1 MENRVATGTKKGVK
15 KKENEKLDDATI
27 SRVIDFLNAEKPI
40 TKKEA
45 CEILNISY
53 NTTRLKNIIEEYEEK
68 TARRKKNFER
78 TKNTPLTDGE
88 ISNIVLSFLQ
98 GYPISDISEF
108 TFRSASVIKRVLDDL
123 GVPERA
129 KGDDYYKSAF
139 LPDEC
144 VMLTPP
150 KPGEIL
156 WSAMYHTACEFIKID
171 LAKNRDGTDSYQCY
185 IFEPTESGR
194 RGGFYASH
202 RLEELGSL
210 AHLSKYVSTKQLM
223 SRK

>member
-1 MENRVATGTKKGVK
+1 MAANKKGVK
-15 KKENEKLDDATI
+15 KKEHEKLDDATI
-27 SRVIDFLNAEKPI
+27 ERVIGLLEGEKPI

-45 CEILNISY
+45 CEALNISY
-53 NTTRLKNIIEEYEEK
+53 NTTRLKNIIEEYQEK

-78 TKNTPLTDGE
+78 TKNTPLTDSE

-108 TFRSASVIKRVLDDL
+108 TFRGASVIKKVLDNI

-129 KGDDYYKSAF
+129 KGDELFKSAF

-144 VMLTPP
+144 VMLEPP

-156 WSAMYHTACEFIKID
+156 WSATRHAACEFIKVD

-185 IFEPTESGR
+185 VFEPTESGR
-194 RGGFYASH
+194 IGGFYASH

-210 AHLSKYVSTKQLM
+210 AHLSKYISTKQLV
-223 SRK
+223 SKK

>member
-1 MENRVATGTKKGVK
+1 MAATKKGVK
-15 KKENEKLDDATI
+15 KKEHEKLDDATI
-27 SRVIDFLNAEKPI
+27 ERVIDLLNAEKPI

-45 CEILNISY
+45 CEALNISY
-53 NTTRLKNIIEEYEEK
+53 NTTRLKNIIDEYQEK
-68 TARRKKNFER
+68 AARRKKNFER
-78 TKNTPLTDGE
+78 TKNTPLTDLE

-108 TFRSASVIKRVLDDL
+108 TFRSASVIKRVLENI

-129 KGDDYYKSAF
+129 KGDDLYRSAF

-144 VMLTPP
+144 VMLEPP
-150 KPGEIL
+150 KIGEIL
-156 WSAMYHTACEFIKID
+156 WSATYHGACEFIKVD

-194 RGGFYASH
+194 VGGFYASH
-202 RLEELGSL
+202 RIEELGSL
-210 AHLSKYVSTKQLM
+210 AHLSKYISTKQLI
-223 SRK
+223 SKK